1 MCFLLFSIQMESKHK
16 NHKSET
22 AISPVINSS
31 ARKVGRAQIHSG
43 PEAPV
48 RPTWGRAWGLHLRVK
63 LLLPLRVKLLL
74 PQEGGLPG
82 GLLLGAHGSL
92 NVPCTQYN

>member
-22 AISPVINSS
+22 AMSPVTNRS
-31 ARKVGRAQIHSG
+31 ARKVGRAQMCGG

-48 RPTWGRAWGLHLRVK
+48 RPAWGRAWGLH
-63 LLLPLRVKLLL
+63 LRVKLLL